1 MQNSKFIQNLVSILI
16 CISLVFSNVLNAGA
30 LTISANK
37 MVSVYS
43 SEYFEL
49 DGQTYLLETVVLND
63 KIVATVYNKDMDIIS
78 HAVNAD
84 MRLQIDGKLVNKN
97 SFQTLATPN
106 YKLVSTDT
114 GTLKV
119 ASWGTVAIIAAIASK
134 IPGAS
139 AAAIAALASAIVA
152 DAGSS
157 YTYKLETWTA
167 TDGTFFYQKS
177 VLKIYN
183 KETGEKVGS
192 SIVKETKT
200 HIK

>member
-49 DGQTYLLETVVLND
+49 DGQTYILETV
-63 KIVATVYNKDMDIIS
+63 
-78 HAVNAD
+78 
-84 MRLQIDGKLVNKN
+84 
-97 SFQTLATPN
+97 
-106 YKLVSTDT
+106 
-114 GTLKV
+114 
-119 ASWGTVAIIAAIASK
+119 K